1 MTLTSTSWV
10 AKSEVL
16 DALHE
21 DELLVFTPYK
31 ERITIMRK
39 HGTWL
44 VQASHDGT
52 DERGDIESLKTLC
65 LIRFNTGENL

>member
-1 MTLTSTSWV
+1 MEWV
-10 AKSEVL
+10 ARREVL

-31 ERITIMRK
+31 EKITIMRK

-44 VQASHDGT
+44 VQANHDGT
-52 DERGDIESLKTLC
+52 DGRGDIEILKALC
-65 LIRFNTGENL
+65 LLRYNHPQGE